1 VFQLVAAGQA
11 AAGQAGV
18 AVVVSPARQ
27 SEARDVSIP
36 SESAVVMFTEK
47 EQAELRSEPMRQPG
61 RGEILVRTTW
71 TLISTGTESTLYG
84 RRFEDAS
91 RWKVEYP
98 SPAGYSHVGVVDAVG
113 PDVRLW
119 KVGDRVVSANNHR
132 QYLVVPENDPGSG
145 FRPIAANVSD
155 RDAAWAILGRI
166 VQMGVRRANHSLGES
181 IVVIGLGPLGQLAV
195 QYARLTGPRV
205 LIAVDPVQARVDMA
219 LRHGAMHGL
228 CMDVDQAVEAVGD
241 ITAGQLA
248 DVVYDMTGNAK
259 VFAASQQMLRVLGRQ
274 VLIGDT
280 GFPSGQ
286 NISEA
291 VITRS
296 LIVLGCMGPQAPVEA
311 SPWHYWSRGNMVDL
325 FLRYL
330 ADGRMCVS
338 DLNTHAFSPA
348 DAQAA
353 YQKLLRDRVSTMGV
367 HFDWSKV

>member
-1 VFQLVAAGQA
+1 MPLPVQ
-11 AAGQAGV
+11 
-18 AVVVSPARQ
+18 
-27 SEARDVSIP
+27 
-36 SESAVVMFTEK
+36 SAVIMFTGK
-47 EQAELRSEPMRQPG
+47 EQAELQHKPLREPGP
-61 RGEILVRTTW
+61 GEILVRTTW

-84 RRFEDAS
+84 RRFEDTS

-98 SPAGYSHVGVVDAVG
+98 SEAGYSHVGVVDAIG
-113 PDVRLW
+113 PGVTRW
-119 KVGDRVVSANNHR
+119 KVGDRLVSANSHR

-145 FRPIAANVSD
+145 FRPIPANVSD

-166 VQMGVRRANHSLGES
+166 VQMGVRRASHVLGEN
-181 IVVIGLGPLGQLAV
+181 IVVVGLGPLGQLAV

-205 LIAVDPVQARVDMA
+205 LIAVDPVESRVDMA
-219 LRHGAMHGL
+219 IRHGATCGL
-228 CMDVDQAVEAVGD
+228 CMDVGQAVEAVRD
-241 ITAGQLA
+241 VTAGELA
-248 DVVYDMTGNAK
+248 DVVYDMTGSAK
-259 VFAASQQMLRVLGRQ
+259 VFAGSQQMLRVLGRQ

-286 NISEA
+286 SISEA

-296 LIVLGCMGPQAPVEA
+296 LTILGCMGPQAPVEA
-311 SPWHYWSRGNMVDL
+311 SPWHYWNRGNMVDL

-353 YQKLLRDRVSTMGV
+353 YQKLLRDRAATMGV
-367 HFDWSKV
+367 HFDWSGI